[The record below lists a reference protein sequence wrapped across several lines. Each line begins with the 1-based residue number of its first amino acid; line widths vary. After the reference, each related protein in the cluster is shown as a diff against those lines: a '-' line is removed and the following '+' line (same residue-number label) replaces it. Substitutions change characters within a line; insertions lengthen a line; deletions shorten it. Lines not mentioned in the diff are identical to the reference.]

1 MSPLVLSLL
10 ATLWVSAIAL
20 VGIVFFFTRRPS
32 ERGNAFLLSFAAGVL
47 LATSFLELIPEAVH
61 KSEHDENVFVAT
73 LGAMIGFFLLE
84 RWLHGFHVHDGHDSG
99 HVGHVDRHA
108 VTSRYLILVGD
119 GLHNFIDGVIIAASF
134 AVSPELGFTTT
145 LAVTVH
151 EVPQEL
157 ADFGILIGGG
167 FTRERALFLNFVSG
181 LTCVLGALA
190 FFAISPAIE
199 GHIAWFMTATAGM
212 FIYIAGSDLIPQLHH
227 HADGLSTWIYM
238 PFLGGVA
245 LIAVLGAVI
254 GH

>member
-1 MSPLVLSLL
+1 MSPLVLSIL
-10 ATLWVSAIAL
+10 ATLWVSAIAI
-20 VGIVFFFTRRPS
+20 VGILFFLARRPS

-61 KSEHDENVFVAT
+61 KADHDSNVFVAT
-73 LGAMIGFFLLE
+73 LLAMIGFFLLE
-84 RWLHGFHVHDGHDSG
+84 RMLHGFHVHDGHTHADS
-99 HVGHVDRHA
+99 HA

-167 FTRERALFLNFVSG
+167 FSRQKALLLNFVSG

-227 HADGLSTWIYM
+227 QRTGLSAWIYM

-245 LIAVLGAVI
+245 LIAALGAVI

>member
-1 MSPLVLSLL
+1 MSPLLLSLL

-20 VGIVFFFTRRPS
+20 VGILFFFARRPS

-61 KSEHDENVFVAT
+61 KADHDENVFVAT
-73 LGAMIGFFLLE
+73 LVAMIGFFLLE
-84 RWLHGFHVHDGHDSG
+84 RMLHGFHVHEGHDGHDDS
-99 HVGHVDRHA
+99 HA
-108 VTSRYLILVGD
+108 LTSRYLILVGD
-119 GLHNFIDGVIIAASF
+119 GLHNFIDGIVIAASF

-145 LAVTVH
+145 VAVTVH

-167 FTRERALFLNFVSG
+167 FSREKALLLNFVSG

-227 HADGLSTWIYM
+227 HRTGLSAWIYM
-238 PFLGGVA
+238 PFLGGVILIAALGA
-245 LIAVLGAVI
+245 LI
-254 GH
+254 GHGH

>member
-1 MSPLVLSLL
+1 MSPLVLALL

-20 VGIVFFFTRRPS
+20 VGILFFLARRPS

-61 KSEHDENVFVAT
+61 KAHHDSNVFVAT
-73 LGAMIGFFLLE
+73 LLAMIGFFLLE
-84 RWLHGFHVHDGHDSG
+84 RLLHGFHVHEDLHGDS
-99 HVGHVDRHA
+99 HA

-134 AVSPELGFTTT
+134 AVSPELGITTT
-145 LAVTVH
+145 LAVTIH

-167 FTRERALFLNFVSG
+167 FSRQKALLLNFISG
-181 LTCVLGALA
+181 LTSILGALA

-199 GHIAWFMTATAGM
+199 GQIAWFMTATAGM

-227 HADGLSTWIYM
+227 QRTGLSAWIYM

-245 LIAVLGAVI
+245 LIAALGAAI